1 MAGDLN
7 AALAVFDVAA
17 LETLANKGL
26 VRRAQRD
33 LEEGKVVLASRD
45 NASASVTADGET
57 VSIDRRGPA
66 HARCSCPAPGLC
78 RHRIAATLFLQ
89 NLVDLPS
96 DAPAALVDHEAALK
110 AEVAALDAGGL
121 AKWAG
126 KAAWRAALDLAVEGG
141 AVTVEGAALVI
152 RVGEEDVRY
161 LAGQGLAGMVSKAK
175 PAKVKAVH
183 AAAILLVRQF
193 FGFETIVEDVASV
206 VPQVEERQ
214 VDPAFLKEIHRV
226 LAQCARLALNLAPV
240 ALEDQLFI
248 LSVSSRADYL
258 PRLSRM
264 LRTLST
270 MLRDRRKR
278 EFSFDP
284 DRCLALI
291 AEAFA
296 LSGALGQAAN
306 IEDQGRAGALC
317 GVVRQGYAPANA
329 PLALTGMGGDVW
341 RTQSGARGVTIHLH
355 DAVADRWLSATL
367 ARAPGQDPGFDPLFA
382 YGRDAIWQG
391 YTLRQ
396 LSRSSFVLEG
406 AAISPDGRLSMAGA
420 TRATGPVEAAIPEG
434 AAVTRWDALRDRL
447 RATLAD
453 AIDAPHVAVQP
464 VLVHPRRVARP
475 YFDDLRQELVWPVED
490 DDGIW
495 LGLAVEQG
503 RDRDAL
509 IHALE
514 AVAERGWRGTITALA
529 SIGDRSFALKPFAL
543 RDGATVFNLGLD
555 DVGALTKFGVATA
568 ATGFVRDLGTFFG
581 RMPRSFEPAAAPV
594 TRRELTAAWQV
605 LVDLAELG
613 MTGLSVDHGVRLA
626 RSAEGLGNMGL
637 STIADTVRCVAAAP
651 ADARWHALLTAAFA
665 IHQARRQTLD
675 LPLLVRN

>member
-1 MAGDLN
+1 MAGDLA

-26 VRRAQRD
+26 VRRALRD
-33 LEEGKVVLASRD
+33 VEEGKVVLGVGD
-45 NASASVTADGET
+45 GTTASVTADGET
-57 VSIDRRGPA
+57 VSMDRRGPA
-66 HARCSCPAPGLC
+66 HAICSCPAPGLC

-89 NLVDLPS
+89 TAG
-96 DAPAALVDHEAALK
+96 DAPSGAPVEAIDHAAALK
-110 AEVAALDAGGL
+110 AEIAALDAAVL

-126 KAAWRAALDLAVEGG
+126 KAAWRGAVELAGEGGTVAVEGS
-141 AVTVEGAALVI
+141 ALVI
-152 RVGEEDVRY
+152 GVTDEAVRY

-175 PAKVKAVH
+175 PAKAKAVH
-183 AAAILLVRQF
+183 TAAMLLARQF
-193 FGFETIVEDVASV
+193 FELETIVEEAQSDA
-206 VPQVEERQ
+206 PTEERQ
-214 VDPAFLKEIHRV
+214 VDPAFLTEIHRV

-248 LSVSSRADYL
+248 LSVSSRADHL

-284 DRCLALI
+284 DRCLALV

-296 LSGALGQAAN
+296 LSGALGQAGN
-306 IEDQGRAGALC
+306 LEDQGRAGALC
-317 GVVRQGYAPANA
+317 GSIRQGYVPAEA
-329 PLALTGMGGDVW
+329 PLLLTGMGGDVW

-355 DAVADRWLSATL
+355 DAAADRWFSASL
-367 ARAPGQDPGFDPLFA
+367 ARGPGQDPGFDPVFA

-391 YTLRQ
+391 YTLQR
-396 LSRSSFVLEG
+396 LSRSAFALEG
-406 AAISPDGRLSMAGA
+406 AALSPDGRLSMAA
-420 TRATGPVEAAIPEG
+420 TARAIDPVETVIPEG
-434 AAVTRWDALRDRL
+434 VAVTRWDELRDRL
-447 RATLAD
+447 RGTLAD

-464 VLVHPRRVARP
+464 VLIHPRRVARP
-475 YFDDLRQELVWPVED
+475 WFDDLRQELVWPVED
-490 DDGIW
+490 DDGVW
-495 LGLAVEQG
+495 MGLAVEQG

-555 DVGALTKFGVATA
+555 DVGALTKFGMMTA
-568 ATGFVRDLGTFFG
+568 ATGFVRDFGTFFG
-581 RMPRSFEPAAAPV
+581 RIPRNFEPAAPPV
-594 TRRELTAAWQV
+594 ARRELTAAWKV

-613 MTGLSVDHGVRLA
+613 MTGLSADQVQRLGRA
-626 RSAEGLGNMGL
+626 SGTLGNIGL
-637 STIADTVRCVAAAP
+637 SVIAKSVQKIGTSRVEQ
-651 ADARWHALLTAAFA
+651 RWHALLAAAFA
-665 IHQARRQTLD
+665 LHQARRRTLD
-675 LPLLVRN
+675 LPLLVRC